1 MAVPLSMAA
10 CPPTCRS
17 IRFWEDSRAPLLCIA
32 VDLLPLTSGRPKT
45 LGDVAGRMQDL
56 VFAAQSRRTM
66 EHWKRR
72 YEADSQKDGSLPP
85 VTLVRLSYT
94 DQGAEVAGRAMDF
107 SSESVQRRRGA
118 GLKDGQALVSR
129 LKAGDIRTGL
139 SGLAIADEAME

>member
-1 MAVPLSMAA
+1 
-10 CPPTCRS
+10 
-17 IRFWEDSRAPLLCIA
+17 
-32 VDLLPLTSGRPKT
+32 
-45 LGDVAGRMQDL
+45 MQDL

-72 YEADSQKDGSLPP
+72 YEADSQKDGRLPP

-94 DQGAEVAGRAMDF
+94 DQGAEVAGKAMDF
-107 SSESVQRRRGA
+107 SSESVQRRWPA

-139 SGLAIADEAME
+139 SGLAITDEAME